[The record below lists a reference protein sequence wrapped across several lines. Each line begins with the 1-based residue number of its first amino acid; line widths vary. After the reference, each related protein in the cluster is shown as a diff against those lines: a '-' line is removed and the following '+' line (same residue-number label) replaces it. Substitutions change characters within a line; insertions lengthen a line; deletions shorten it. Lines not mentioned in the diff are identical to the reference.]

1 MGLII
6 NTNIS
11 SLNAQRSLLHSSNKL
26 AKSFQRLSSGLRVNS
41 AADDAAGL
49 AISERFTSQIRG
61 LNQSVR
67 NANDAI
73 SLTQVAEGA
82 LQETTNILQRIRE
95 LAVQSGSDVNTDA
108 DREALNDEVA
118 QLQGE
123 LQRIGET
130 TTFNGQKLLDGS
142 FTDKFFHVGMNFR
155 ETVRVRVRDARSET
169 LGRWAVFTGTPTT
182 TNALA
187 AGDLALNGVSVRA
200 TRAQDDTLSTSFA
213 TGSAIAKA
221 AAINDSTSFTGVS
234 AYSNPAVRASQAAVA
249 GGTLDQ
255 NNNVV
260 INGRTITGLQVSADD
275 ANDAL
280 IRAINAEFD
289 STGVVA
295 RRDANGRIELEAR
308 DGRNIE
314 VSFTGNGGVISGLDP
329 TNAGGVTSGTVTL
342 HSESQYELSGANETF
357 IGFVDN
363 QLIGVNA
370 AQAMGTV
377 DISNRDGAN
386 LALLI
391 ADRALMQVTQD
402 RAQLGAIQNR
412 LESTISNLTTVAEN
426 ATSARSRILDADFA
440 QESANLAKNQILQQ
454 AGTAILAQANSSSQN
469 VLSLLQG

>member
-67 NANDAI
+67 NSNDAI

-142 FTDKFFHVGMNFR
+142 FNDKFFHVGMNFR

-169 LGRWAVFTGTPTT
+169 LGRWAVFTGAPTT

-187 AGDLALNGVSVRA
+187 TGDLALNGVSVRA
-200 TRAQDDTLSTSFA
+200 TRAQDDTFSTSFA

-234 AYSNPAVRASQAAVA
+234 AYANSAVRASQAAVA

-260 INGRTITGLQVSADD
+260 INGRTITGLEVSADD

-295 RRDANGRIELEAR
+295 RRDANGRIELESR
-308 DGRNIE
+308 DGRNIA
-314 VSFTGNGGVISGLDP
+314 VSFNGNGGVISGLDP

-357 IGFVDN
+357 IGFVDS
-363 QLIGVNA
+363 QLIGVNT

-377 DISNRDGAN
+377 NISDRDGAN

-391 ADRALMQVTQD
+391 ADRALMQVTKD
-402 RAQLGAIQNR
+402 RAQLGAVQNR